1 MSLHTATV
9 TAALVEKMRPFKQ
22 QAHTL
27 TLDNGG
33 EFAWHEKVA
42 KELEL
47 KVYFAKPYHSWQ
59 RGTNENTNG
68 LVRQYAKKKMR
79 FDNLSDEDVQR
90 IAEKLNNR
98 PRKCLGYRTPNEVFK
113 KLAEN
118 GGVALRI

>member
-1 MSLHTATV
+1 MLLKSNNFFFAHPF
-9 TAALVEKMRPFKQ
+9 AAWE
-22 QAHTL
+22 
-27 TLDNGG
+27 
-33 EFAWHEKVA
+33 
-42 KELEL
+42 
-47 KVYFAKPYHSWQ
+47 

-113 KLAEN
+113 KLAELSKFEHVYIN
-118 GGVALRI
+118 LNSVTQSKAHILVNHSIIII